1 MNKFFA
7 FIILALSL
15 TVFTSCDKDIQIN
28 DDYKDITI
36 VYGLLNPSDSLSYL
50 RIEKAFLSDG
60 DIFQAAQIP
69 DSNLYSYK
77 LDVKL
82 FNQDGDLVVV
92 FDTMTIY
99 NKNEGIF
106 YAPVMQVY
114 YAVTKDLLND
124 NDVYTLK
131 IINPKTGEIQTS
143 SSKLID
149 GTGVKIDKPNLN
161 ITFEKNYAIKFK
173 SIKDARLYQANIR
186 FHYLEENINTGDSLP
201 YYVDWVL
208 PSVTS
213 QSLSGNENLEIP
225 YEGSAFYA
233 NLENKIPIKNDVI
246 RREGKIELILRVAD
260 EVFNL
265 YLEVNKPSSSLVIDR
280 PAFTNIENGY
290 GLFASRSAKIKDT
303 RLSSGS
309 HNILMNIES
318 LNFKDSDD

>member
-7 FIILALSL
+7 FIILALSF
-15 TVFTSCDKDIQIN
+15 TVFTSCEKGIQIN

-50 RIEKAFLSDG
+50 RIEKAFLSEG

-82 FNQDGDLVVV
+82 FNQDGDLVVT

-114 YAVTKDLLND
+114 YAVTKGLLNID
-124 NDVYTLK
+124 DTYTLK
-131 IINPKTGEIQTS
+131 IINPKTGEQQTS
-143 SSKLID
+143 TSKIID
-149 GTGVKIDKPNLN
+149 GEGVKIGIPNSN

-173 SIKDARLYQANIR
+173 TIKGARLYQANIR

-201 YYVDWVL
+201 YYVDWIL

-213 QSLSGNENLEIP
+213 QNLFGGSDLEIP
-225 YEGSAFYA
+225 YTGSAFYD

-246 RREGKIELILRVAD
+246 RREVNVELILSVAD

-265 YLEVNKPSSSLVIDR
+265 YLEINKPSSSLVIDR

-290 GLFASRSAKIKDT
+290 GLFASRSAKIKFI
-303 RLSSGS
+303 RLNSGS
-309 HNILMNIES
+309 HDILMNIES
-318 LNFKDSDD
+318 LNFKDIDD